1 MELIGSEGVRQKGQ
15 KEKGKGKGRPESINA
30 VWGLFPSI
38 FFSFPFFN
46 ILFCSCRSRSIASIS
61 SPSSIHPHPPLPVV
75 QICYISE
82 TRGHIYKCMYV
93 CAGALSVREE
103 ANVSTFFSFLL
114 PFIEPP
120 SGTPRKSPQR
130 TAMHRTHAH
139 HGS

>member
-1 MELIGSEGVRQKGQ
+1 MQIQVYC
-15 KEKGKGKGRPESINA
+15 IYIIA
-30 VWGLFPSI
+30 VLYPST
-38 FFSFPFFN
+38 S
-46 ILFCSCRSRSIASIS
+46 
-61 SPSSIHPHPPLPVV
+61 PLPVV

-120 SGTPRKSPQR
+120 SGTPRESPQR

-139 HGS
+139 YGS